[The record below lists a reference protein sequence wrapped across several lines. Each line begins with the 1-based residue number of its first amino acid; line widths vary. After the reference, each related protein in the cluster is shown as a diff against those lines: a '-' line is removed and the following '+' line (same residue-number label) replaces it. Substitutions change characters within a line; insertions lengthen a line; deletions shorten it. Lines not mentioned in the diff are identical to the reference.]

1 MNRVVERASVPPED
15 VQEDETKVK
24 TKEPSVPKSVVSKPL
39 SKKGS
44 QSRSPPKEETT
55 SMDHSLPRNPRVAE
69 KEDQDEEEVVSPSMR
84 RKNTLKTILRPE
96 LEMLER
102 TTPPRHLEAF
112 RSQVGQ
118 GGRTRSRH
126 GLPSLVRGN
135 SLPLIYPDQVRIGE
149 EILAIPQEQA
159 KELFSQSVVSGPW
172 LQEDEVEEEPR
183 QKYVP
188 KYPRSRDHRC
198 SVFLKPKSIP
208 TIHPS
213 TEHIGQSGVYQ
224 RPASQGSPQVKDD
237 IKTPYI

>member
-1 MNRVVERASVPPED
+1 MNRVVERASVPSEE
-15 VQEDETKVK
+15 VKEEETKVK
-24 TKEPSVPKSVVSKPL
+24 TKETSVPKSVVSKPL
-39 SKKGS
+39 SKKSS

-69 KEDQDEEEVVSPSMR
+69 KDDHEEEEVVSSSMR

-118 GGRTRSRH
+118 GGRTTRSRYWC
-126 GLPSLVRGN
+126 PSLVRGN
-135 SLPLIYPDQVRIGE
+135 SLPLIYLNQVRIGE

-172 LQEDEVEEEPR
+172 LQEDEVEEPR

-198 SVFLKPKSIP
+198 SVFL
-208 TIHPS
+208 
-213 TEHIGQSGVYQ
+213 
-224 RPASQGSPQVKDD
+224 
-237 IKTPYI
+237 